1 MGHHL
6 FRRPKHRRYRD
17 MGGYYEGDDHS
28 YRERRAL
35 PVLNIPTSVIVAGLV
50 IWSALSLGAWWLVDP
65 VLSWI
70 SGAAGPLADTGA
82 GLAKW
87 FGLGEEA
94 TALRDAANIEGLLGW
109 AGGSIHFL
117 VKTVVLLVWVAGLI
131 ALIAIPAVLRRGQ
144 RRQ

>member
-28 YRERRAL
+28 GYRERRAL

-70 SGAAGPLADTGA
+70 SGAAGPDR
-82 GLAKW
+82 K
-87 FGLGEEA
+87 
-94 TALRDAANIEGLLGW
+94 
-109 AGGSIHFL
+109 S
-117 VKTVVLLVWVAGLI
+117 VV
-131 ALIAIPAVLRRGQ
+131 
-144 RRQ
+144 